1 MAAHQSAHGGI
12 SAHEF
17 GCPALQRTDYIYAGL
32 TTGVDFPQTV
42 TSQVIAEWDAVLAVP
57 RSRLVLEETT
67 SPEFLKDE
75 TFIYLEGGEAG
86 YPHVVESILGF
97 TPKSTLSTPSSR
109 LMMAYV
115 DAGYGVALIPAP
127 DATIRGTNTLIRA
140 VAGGRGVMKARA
152 ARLAVNN
159 APAVRRV
166 YDVIL
171 ALSRNG
177 SE

>member
-1 MAAHQSAHGGI
+1 
-12 SAHEF
+12 
-17 GCPALQRTDYIYAGL
+17 
-32 TTGVDFPQTV
+32 
-42 TSQVIAEWDAVLAVP
+42 
-57 RSRLVLEETT
+57 
-67 SPEFLKDE
+67 
-75 TFIYLEGGEAG
+75 
-86 YPHVVESILGF
+86 
-97 TPKSTLSTPSSR
+97 
-109 LMMAYV
+109 MMAYV
-115 DAGYGVALIPAP
+115 DAGCGVALIPAP

>member
-1 MAAHQSAHGGI
+1 
-12 SAHEF
+12 
-17 GCPALQRTDYIYAGL
+17 
-32 TTGVDFPQTV
+32 
-42 TSQVIAEWDAVLAVP
+42 
-57 RSRLVLEETT
+57 
-67 SPEFLKDE
+67 
-75 TFIYLEGGEAG
+75 
-86 YPHVVESILGF
+86 
-97 TPKSTLSTPSSR
+97 
-109 LMMAYV
+109 MMAYV

-177 SE
+177 SGELNEN